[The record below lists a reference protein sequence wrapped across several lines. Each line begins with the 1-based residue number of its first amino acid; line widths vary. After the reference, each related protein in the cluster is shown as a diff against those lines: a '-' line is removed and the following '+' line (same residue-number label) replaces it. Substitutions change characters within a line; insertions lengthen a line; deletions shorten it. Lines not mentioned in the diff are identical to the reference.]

1 MKVNLRAI
9 AISLAVMGIV
19 GCKSDSPSTP
29 APQPTAPQPTAAQNT
44 ESAAPAEPPKTEAA
58 PAEAPQGDAAPAAPQ
73 GDAPASNTG
82 AEG

>member
-29 APQPTAPQPTAAQNT
+29 APQPTAAQNT

-73 GDAPASNTG
+73 GDAPAANTG